1 MSMIIQRYDPFDV
14 FERMSAEL
22 EDWFDLAGSSAT
34 SDILGLYEG
43 DWSPKLDVFENEDAY
58 FVKVDIPG
66 IDQQDI
72 QLSVSNNVL
81 TLKGRREQ
89 KSGEEE
95 GKKKGKRYQRE
106 ERFYGTFHRTVPF
119 PMPVD
124 ADNIDAK
131 LKDGV
136 LYVTLPKR
144 EETKPKKI
152 TVNVS

>member
-1 MSMIIQRYDPFDV
+1 MIIRRYDPFDV
-14 FERMSAEL
+14 FDRMSAEL

-34 SDILGLYEG
+34 SDLLGLYEG
-43 DWSPKLDVFENEDAY
+43 DWSPKIDVFENDDAY

-66 IDQQDI
+66 IDQKDI

-81 TLKGRREQ
+81 TLKGKREQ

-119 PMPVD
+119 PMPVE

>member
-152 TVNVS
+152 RVNVS

>member
-1 MSMIIQRYDPFDV
+1 MIIQRYDPFDV

-152 TVNVS
+152 RVNVS